1 MVALVLHLI
10 PAAGCISCPA
20 PVGVGAHYMAY
31 KRQETMSKN
40 VGTSGMKK
48 RSIFE
53 DVTRLAGIAVA
64 GPTTLDDGAG
74 PSELC
79 VAGTQKA
86 DLGRIYPQMSD
97 SGLAME
103 AVLPSLLKHQS
114 NTLPNASVAMLNHLL
129 ATKCLYTSAA
139 AAAANTA
146 LTASLVGLSGA
157 LPDLWDPK
165 SACGSLALLDS
176 LMRGVKDPALGRGQP
191 DFGPIGWRPTDE
203 QMQQQ
208 QQQQARGALSL
219 ARFYD
224 SMYARQTCTS
234 ASKVILMNRNSAGLP
249 ANQVP
254 INGEAAVVAAGF
266 TSQSRGLTV
275 KSEASSRLQC
285 PDCSRSY
292 STLGGLSKHRQFHCV
307 SQVKRQFGCKFCGK
321 QYSTLG
327 AMKMHIRTHT
337 LPCKC
342 HLCGKAFSRP
352 WLLQGHIRTHTG
364 EKPFCCGHCGRAFA
378 DRSNLR
384 AHLQTHTHLKK
395 YSCKMCQKTF
405 SRMSLLTKHVTSGC
419 RALAL

>member
-1 MVALVLHLI
+1 
-10 PAAGCISCPA
+10 
-20 PVGVGAHYMAY
+20 MAY
-31 KRQETMSKN
+31 KRQETMNKN
-40 VGTSGMKK
+40 VVGTNGMKK

-64 GPTTLDDGAG
+64 GSTTLDECAG

-79 VAGTQKA
+79 MASFQKA
-86 DLGRIYPQMSD
+86 DGSRIFPQMSNL
-97 SGLAME
+97 GLTVE
-103 AVLPSLLKHQS
+103 PTLPSVLKQQS
-114 NTLPNASVAMLNHLL
+114 NTLPNASMAMLNHLF

-139 AAAANTA
+139 AVANTA
-146 LTASLVGLSGA
+146 LTASLAGLSTA

-176 LMRGVKDPALGRGQP
+176 LMRGAK
-191 DFGPIGWRPTDE
+191 E
-203 QMQQQ
+203 S
-208 QQQQARGALSL
+208 ALSQTQPEGAMSL
-219 ARFYD
+219 AKFYD
-224 SMYARQTCTS
+224 SMYARQPCTS
-234 ASKVILMNRNSAGLP
+234 ASKVILMNRNSANLP
-249 ANQVP
+249 ANRMP
-254 INGEAAVVAAGF
+254 IDGESNVAAGLA
-266 TSQSRGLTV
+266 SQSRSLTV
-275 KSEASSRLQC
+275 KSEPSSRLQC

>member
-1 MVALVLHLI
+1 
-10 PAAGCISCPA
+10 
-20 PVGVGAHYMAY
+20 MAY
-31 KRQETMSKN
+31 KRQETMNKN
-40 VGTSGMKK
+40 VVGTNGMKK

-64 GPTTLDDGAG
+64 GSTTLDECAG

-79 VAGTQKA
+79 MASFQKA
-86 DLGRIYPQMSD
+86 DGSRIFPQMSNL
-97 SGLAME
+97 GLTVE
-103 AVLPSLLKHQS
+103 PTLPSVLKQQS
-114 NTLPNASVAMLNHLL
+114 NTLPNASMAMLNHLF

-139 AAAANTA
+139 AVANTA
-146 LTASLVGLSGA
+146 LTASLAGLSTA

-176 LMRGVKDPALGRGQP
+176 LMRGAKESALSQTQP
-191 DFGPIGWRPTDE
+191 EFVPIGWHPQDQRV
-203 QMQQQ
+203 QQQQ
-208 QQQQARGALSL
+208 QQQQARGAMSL
-219 ARFYD
+219 AKFYD
-224 SMYARQTCTS
+224 SMYARQPCTS
-234 ASKVILMNRNSAGLP
+234 ASKVILMNRNSANLP
-249 ANQVP
+249 ANRMP
-254 INGEAAVVAAGF
+254 IDGESNVAAGLA
-266 TSQSRGLTV
+266 SQSRSLTV
-275 KSEASSRLQC
+275 KSEPSSRLQC